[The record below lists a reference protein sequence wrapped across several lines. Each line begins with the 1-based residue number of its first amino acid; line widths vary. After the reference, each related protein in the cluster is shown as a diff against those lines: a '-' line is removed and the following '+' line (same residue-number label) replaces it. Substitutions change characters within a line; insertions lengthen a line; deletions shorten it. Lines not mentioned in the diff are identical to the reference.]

1 MTLLWLQIHEK
12 FDTGT
17 QYGLKELISV
27 KNVSRTMHFY
37 PSARLDGLLI
47 RDEVRPRSPGEGN
60 ALSRTFPFLEES
72 RKLQNFV
79 RLSKVRSFCQKC
91 E

>member
-1 MTLLWLQIHEK
+1 VTLLWLQIHEK

-60 ALSRTFPFLEES
+60 ALSRTFPFLEVS
-72 RKLQNFV
+72 RRLQNIV